1 MEASLDI
8 REQTAHTEETA
19 AFDPFYVEFKL
30 ADDLPLW
37 LKLQYEIRAELEKLM
52 AEKDRSLPADFGAGL
67 QAVNDR
73 IAAYNKHVP
82 NAYLRK
88 PPITANN
95 WLEEYENWQ

>member
-1 MEASLDI
+1 MEAPLDI
-8 REQTAHTEETA
+8 REQMLHTEETT

-37 LKLQYEIRAELEKLM
+37 LKLQHEIRAKLEKLV
-52 AEKDRSLPADFGAGL
+52 AEKDRSPAADFGAGL

-73 IAAYNKHVP
+73 IAAYNNHVP

-88 PPITANN
+88 PPMTAAN
-95 WLEEYENWQ
+95 WLEEYEGWQ